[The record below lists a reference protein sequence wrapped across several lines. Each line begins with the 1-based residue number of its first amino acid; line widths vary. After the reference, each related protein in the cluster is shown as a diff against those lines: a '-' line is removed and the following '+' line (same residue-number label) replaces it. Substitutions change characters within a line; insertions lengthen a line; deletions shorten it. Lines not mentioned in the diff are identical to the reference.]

1 MSNSFGVVLE
11 DMCHLCAGL
20 LQVFDGLVQSAAC
33 PLSEFTSL
41 LGMGRRQAM
50 ERCAVSIF
58 YCHSESSESLL
69 MSVAKFCQ
77 ILPFCQNHDHVGP
90 RNVVQME
97 SSCCLGHTSTGSC
110 KSAWR
115 CWEHLGSISLWS
127 VLLTWFSALLAIADM
142 AWKNARNALPGRC
155 LLPLPMRTACTG
167 GAD

>member
-69 MSVAKFCQ
+69 MSVAKFCHSVRIMTMLAPETSFKWNPRVAWGTPAQ
-77 ILPFCQNHDHVGP
+77 VHARVPEDVG
-90 RNVVQME
+90 
-97 SSCCLGHTSTGSC
+97 ST
-110 KSAWR
+110 
-115 CWEHLGSISLWS
+115 
-127 VLLTWFSALLAIADM
+127 LAQ
-142 AWKNARNALPGRC
+142 
-155 LLPLPMRTACTG
+155 
-167 GAD
+167 

>member
-1 MSNSFGVVLE
+1 
-11 DMCHLCAGL
+11 MCHLCAGL

-90 RNVVQME
+90 RKRRSNGILV
-97 SSCCLGHTSTGSC
+97 
-110 KSAWR
+110 
-115 CWEHLGSISLWS
+115 
-127 VLLTWFSALLAIADM
+127 
-142 AWKNARNALPGRC
+142 LPGAHQHRFMQEVPEDVGST
-155 LLPLPMRTACTG
+155 LAQ
-167 GAD
+167 